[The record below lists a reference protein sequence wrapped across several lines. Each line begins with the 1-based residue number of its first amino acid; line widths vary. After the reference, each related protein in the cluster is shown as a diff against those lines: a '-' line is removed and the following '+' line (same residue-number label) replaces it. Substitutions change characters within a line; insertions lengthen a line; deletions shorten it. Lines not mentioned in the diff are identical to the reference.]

1 MDNKMDIEMYIDYL
15 NSLHNY
21 NAQNENAY
29 GEKNI
34 DNLYFKEVM
43 VKMGV
48 CDYIKNNLMQEK
60 PHFIILTGHAG
71 DGKTSIMYQVLTDL
85 KVKFD
90 AAEKLNEIML
100 PNGKKCL
107 CVKDFSELPE
117 EADNQVDRIHV
128 MRESVD
134 MLKNGNYVFMV
145 ANTGPLINTFG
156 ELFNTEID
164 KEKAKIQLIDKMDNN
179 TGEIANINDIPIC
192 VINMATIDNV
202 YFATEFLEKIIQS
215 KLWNSCKVCKKC
227 SYCHIYR
234 NWWLIVENRTKVFEF
249 IHNHFIWLT
258 EYGTRL
264 TVRSMTEQLTYMI
277 TGGISCEEVSNN
289 DTYKYLFSNL
299 FFGYIGTKQNTR
311 SLNIIA
317 VKIANDCLYDHK
329 RLRSDEMLLVGRE
342 YEKLFSDEVKKII
355 VEAESRNAFLSGW
368 TEFLRRT
375 YLFMNIVTNEEI
387 ILQDYEDVFSKQF
400 KKYLALRDGSETPSK
415 SDANLVADAL
425 SMIYIGV
432 PSDDKE
438 IPLTLSRESGITQ
451 NVQLITGTL
460 PVRKLRIEQIETKDS
475 KFDKT
480 KIRYELKL
488 KIGKEI
494 VDTVLTLPMLDY
506 FEELKNGAIA
516 TNIDPQLSHGVES
529 LKSQISELL
538 DDDDDENVIEIVI
551 LKNNGNSNIRLE
563 LTDDGKIREV

>member
-1 MDNKMDIEMYIDYL
+1 MYLWLQI
-15 NSLHNY
+15 
-21 NAQNENAY
+21 
-29 GEKNI
+29 
-34 DNLYFKEVM
+34 
-43 VKMGV
+43 
-48 CDYIKNNLMQEK
+48 
-60 PHFIILTGHAG
+60 
-71 DGKTSIMYQVLTDL
+71 QVLL
-85 KVKFD
+85 
-90 AAEKLNEIML
+90 
-100 PNGKKCL
+100 
-107 CVKDFSELPE
+107 
-117 EADNQVDRIHV
+117 
-128 MRESVD
+128 
-134 MLKNGNYVFMV
+134 
-145 ANTGPLINTFG
+145 LINTFG

>member
-1 MDNKMDIEMYIDYL
+1 M
-15 NSLHNY
+15 
-21 NAQNENAY
+21 
-29 GEKNI
+29 
-34 DNLYFKEVM
+34 
-43 VKMGV
+43 
-48 CDYIKNNLMQEK
+48 
-60 PHFIILTGHAG
+60 
-71 DGKTSIMYQVLTDL
+71 
-85 KVKFD
+85 
-90 AAEKLNEIML
+90 
-100 PNGKKCL
+100 
-107 CVKDFSELPE
+107 
-117 EADNQVDRIHV
+117 
-128 MRESVD
+128 
-134 MLKNGNYVFMV
+134 
-145 ANTGPLINTFG
+145 
-156 ELFNTEID
+156 
-164 KEKAKIQLIDKMDNN
+164 
-179 TGEIANINDIPIC
+179 
-192 VINMATIDNV
+192 
-202 YFATEFLEKIIQS
+202 
-215 KLWNSCKVCKKC
+215 
-227 SYCHIYR
+227 
-234 NWWLIVENRTKVFEF
+234 
-249 IHNHFIWLT
+249 
-258 EYGTRL
+258 
-264 TVRSMTEQLTYMI
+264 
-277 TGGISCEEVSNN
+277 
-289 DTYKYLFSNL
+289 
-299 FFGYIGTKQNTR
+299 
-311 SLNIIA
+311 
-317 VKIANDCLYDHK
+317 
-329 RLRSDEMLLVGRE
+329 
-342 YEKLFSDEVKKII
+342 KKII

-387 ILQDYEDVFSKQF
+387 ILQDYEDIFSKQF
-400 KKYLALRDGSETPSK
+400 KKYLGLRDGSETPSK

-494 VDTVLTLPMLDY
+494 VDTILTLPMLDY

-551 LKNNGNSNIRLE
+551 LKNNGNNNIRLE